1 MSSRRR
7 GREYYSRWYNYYL
20 RQLIELSLTVYKWNG
35 LPETVDPRFLEKQL
49 MQNGK
54 IVFVNSP
61 TLGYV
66 TLQVTE
72 TGQID
77 QYFTPTER
85 YAIAPNLIKLADI
98 KFDTSDSVMIY
109 NNYQRTPDLPSLELF
124 AEELADTRATT
135 HVNVQAQKV
144 PKVFS
149 TTDKKKLSAINT
161 VSKMDQFEPVIIV
174 DKDLGMDKSDVMDT
188 TSPYVVDKLDAHLK
202 NIWNEAMTFLS
213 INNGN
218 QDKKE
223 RVQTAEV
230 NANDSQVITMGLARL
245 KARQDAA
252 DRINKMFGLHI
263 SCELREQEYQKENEG
278 DDDGR
283 LHDPAKET
291 D

>member
-1 MSSRRR
+1 MARRQR
-7 GREYYSRWYNYYL
+7 GREYYTRWYNYYV
-20 RQLIELSLTVYKWNG
+20 RQLVELALTVYQWDG

-49 MQNGK
+49 MEMGK
-54 IVFVNSP
+54 VVFVKSP

-85 YAIAPNLIKLADI
+85 YAIAPNLQRLADI
-98 KFDTSDSVMIY
+98 KFDITDSVMIY
-109 NNYQRTPDLPSLELF
+109 NNYQRTPDYPSLQLF
-124 AEELADTRATT
+124 AEDLADTRATL
-135 HVNVQAQKV
+135 HVNVQAQKA
-144 PKVFS
+144 PKTIT
-149 TTDKKKLSAINT
+149 TTDKKKLSVMHV
-161 VSKMDQFEPVIIV
+161 VSKMDEYEPVVIV
-174 DKDLGMDKSDVMDT
+174 DNDLDMKQLNVLDT
-188 TSPYVVDKLDAHLK
+188 SSPYVVDKLDAHAK

-230 NANDSQVITMGLARL
+230 NANNSQVVTMGLARL

-252 DRINKMFGLHI
+252 KRINDMFGLHI
-263 SCELREQEYQKENEG
+263 SCSLREQKYAAETG
-278 DDDGR
+278 DDDNGD
-283 LHDPAKET
+283 LHNSAAKT